1 VNVAKRQVLRAH
13 QRLTV
18 TGVVVNEKLNISRSD
33 FDRLKAILTNCLRFG
48 PSTQNREQVDDFCR
62 HLQGRIAYV
71 AMLNPV
77 RGQTLG
83 ELFRRIDWTK

>member
-1 VNVAKRQVLRAH
+1 MNADKRRVLRAH

-18 TGVVVNEKLNISRSD
+18 TGVVVNEKLNISRGE
-33 FDRLKAILTNCLRFG
+33 FDLLKAILTNCRRYG
-48 PSTQNREQVDDFCR
+48 PSTQNREEVDDFYR

-71 AMLNPV
+71 GMLNAA

-83 ELFRRIDWTK
+83 ELFRRIDWTR